1 MNELKGEYILDF
13 YDVKDYIEKHA
24 KAGERRNEAL
34 ETLHGIYLEAQEN
47 ETPLSEIHEGS
58 AKEYAKEIVEGLPH
72 MAPEKRRIIK
82 RILTVVLAA
91 VFVLAAYFTS
101 DYYYMQIGGFN
112 YKMRYPDKFWGAPY
126 GPLELETYIAYVSVS
141 DNGSLSQ
148 DENLE
153 NIGIYFE
160 GGGAPD
166 GSDDFFS
173 VTMRS
178 KTEKLSPTSY
188 TLRVPG
194 FSFSSGEFYWVHNSR
209 DITAKVCG
217 LPFVGEIERVDG
229 TGYDMIYD
237 IYFRASDENADYS
250 GISKKINSGETIEI
264 TFEDIH
270 YYSWNYKGLK
280 EVLLVE
286 GYFPFFID
294 YKYRPAREEFYEEK
308 EEPDVYYYLKTS
320 DGKAQAVVRSEYN
333 EELGGQEFVFW
344 ESIPKKLDE
353 SLDWVESGE
362 PYLDDEGLIC
372 VEITEVFKDGT
383 RKNETVKSEKKTK
396 LVYSDFIEYTENKAF
411 EVRINAERDADGK
424 FTEIQGNGWGVTKY
438 NNDENGDPIYTVPYE
453 KDNWESYILENGD
466 AAMEISYYKIDEP
479 EKIIEETV
487 IFNHKKY

>member
-24 KAGERRNEAL
+24 KTCSERNEAI
-34 ETLHGIYLEAQEN
+34 ETLHGIYLDAQEN
-47 ETPLSEIHEGS
+47 GAPLSEIHEGT

-72 MAPEKRRIIK
+72 MAPERRRIIK
-82 RILTVVLAA
+82 RILAVVLAVA
-91 VFVLAAYFTS
+91 FVLAAYFTS

-112 YKMRYPDKFWGAPY
+112 YKMRYPDKFWG
-126 GPLELETYIAYVSVS
+126 GSHGGLENETYTVRVAVS
-141 DNGSLSQ
+141 DTGSVTQ
-148 DENLE
+148 DEALE

-160 GGGAPD
+160 GGGAPN
-166 GSDDFFS
+166 GSDGFFS

-178 KTEKLSPTSY
+178 KTEKISPTSY
-188 TLRVPG
+188 TLRVPC
-194 FSFSSGEFYWVHNSR
+194 FSFSNREFYWLHSAY
-209 DITAKVCG
+209 DITAKVDG
-217 LPFVGEIERVDG
+217 LPFIGEVERVDG

-250 GISKKINSGETIEI
+250 EISKKINSGETIEI
-264 TFEDIH
+264 TFEDIY

-280 EVLLVE
+280 EILLVE
-286 GYFPFFID
+286 GYFPFFVD

-308 EEPDVYYYLKTS
+308 EEEDVYYYLKTS
-320 DGKAQAVVRSEYN
+320 DGKAQAAVRSEYN
-333 EELGGQEFVFW
+333 KELGGQELVFW

-353 SLDWVESGE
+353 SLDWVESGD

-383 RKNETVKSEKKTK
+383 TKTETVKTEKKTK

-411 EVRINAERDADGK
+411 EVRINAKRDADGK
-424 FTEIQGNGWGVTKY
+424 FTEINGRGFGVTEH
-438 NNDENGDPIYTVPYE
+438 NDDENGNPIYTVPYE
-453 KDNWESYILENGD
+453 KDDWEAYILENGD
-466 AAMEISYYKIDEP
+466 AAIKISYYKIDEP